1 MPLNQSEEELDDRWC
16 AVTHC
21 PYLADCPRPL
31 CVLERAFP
39 SVSWRLGKRGS
50 ASQDMK
56 TERVVAARA
65 EHRGTNSWPW
75 ELELN
80 RKKERSSHWYSFA
93 SFPLIA
99 NSLKTENQ
107 KNRQTMLISLVPI
120 SKEPHASLSL
130 FPFERSPPSSR
141 SHPSCGLAGECSHY
155 LMLTCRV

>member
-1 MPLNQSEEELDDRWC
+1 MCSHPLSILSRMPEAS
-16 AVTHC
+16 
-21 PYLADCPRPL
+21 L
-31 CVLERAFP
+31 CLERAFP

-99 NSLKTENQ
+99 NSLKTKQ
-107 KNRQTMLISLVPI
+107 KTKKRTNHAHLPGSYLQGTPRLALCFPLKVVHPPLALILPAGWPVSVLTT
-120 SKEPHASLSL
+120 SC
-130 FPFERSPPSSR
+130 SR
-141 SHPSCGLAGECSHY
+141 VGCEC
-155 LMLTCRV
+155 